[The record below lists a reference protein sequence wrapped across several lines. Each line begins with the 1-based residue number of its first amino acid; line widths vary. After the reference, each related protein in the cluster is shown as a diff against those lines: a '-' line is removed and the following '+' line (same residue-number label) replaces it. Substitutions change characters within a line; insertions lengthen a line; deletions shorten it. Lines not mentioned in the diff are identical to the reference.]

1 MILKNIFDLEPHP
14 LIETIYGNKKSN
26 DELKRKILD
35 SGIVTTLII
44 NHKNQI
50 ISGRRRWE
58 VCKQLLN
65 EGYTQFQNVCCK
77 IKEYNE
83 EADIVMEMISSNRA
97 RDRTKEQRAREVYAV
112 FSAEKKR
119 TKAPNREV
127 AKSILDKVSASSY
140 TEIEIMVYII
150 ENIDALIEKAE
161 YSQADFLSKVL
172 NIAPY
177 SATKSIIPV
186 LDKLTLSDKDD
197 ILHGRIKI
205 KRLIELV
212 KERPAL
218 SIKKINKQS
227 GGDIKQNEAA
237 DQLRDYDRDT
247 SASPLQISLMF
258 KGAVDNV
265 ATTFM
270 LMEQERNFDVVDAES
285 KSIYVETIKKLM
297 DMINVIENK
306 Y

>member
-1 MILKNIFDLEPHP
+1 MILKNISDLEPHP
-14 LIETIYGNKKSN
+14 LIETIYGKKKSN

-35 SGIVTTLII
+35 SGIVTTLVI
-44 NHKNQI
+44 NNKNQI

-97 RDRTKEQRAREVYAV
+97 RDRTKEQKAREVYAV
-112 FSAEKKR
+112 FLAEKKR

-127 AKSILDKVSASSY
+127 AKSILDKVRASSY

-161 YSQADFLSKVL
+161 YSKADFLSKVL
-172 NIAPY
+172 NFASY

-212 KERPAL
+212 KERPVL
-218 SIKKINKQS
+218 PINKQS
-227 GGDIKQNEAA
+227 GGDTGQNKTV

-265 ATTFM
+265 ATTFL

>member
-1 MILKNIFDLEPHP
+1 MTLRNIYDLKPHP
-14 LIETIYGNKKSN
+14 LINKIYGNTESAV
-26 DELKRKILD
+26 ELKRKILE
-35 SGIVTTLII
+35 SGVVTTLII
-44 NHKNQI
+44 DKDNCI

-58 VCKQLLN
+58 ACKQLLN
-65 EGYTQFQNVCCK
+65 EGYTRFQNVCCK

-97 RDRTKEQRAREVYAV
+97 RDRTKEQKAREIYAV
-112 FSAEKKR
+112 FLAEKKR
-119 TKAPNREV
+119 TKAPNRVV
-127 AKSILDKVSASSY
+127 AKSILQKVRASSY

-177 SATKSIIPV
+177 SAVKSIIPV

-212 KERPAL
+212 KERPIL
-218 SIKKINKQS
+218 PIKKINKQS
-227 GGDIKQNEAA
+227 WGNIGQNEVA